1 MEVPTLLVRISVLMK
16 NQQVTHSGHLWL
28 YSVVNESVAQTVSIL
43 VKTTKLDIDDD
54 KKTI

>member
-1 MEVPTLLVRISVLMK
+1 MSILNNILIGSDSKCYLR
-16 NQQVTHSGHLWL
+16 
-28 YSVVNESVAQTVSIL
+28 ESVAQTVSIS